1 MDLARCP
8 FACLFFL
15 FFEFWYSGFRGPD
28 GFDGLEGHLWSWLGP
43 QFDSAR
49 FHWGMMLGM
58 DLERSSLD
66 EKLLSLARRSPQ
78 EIAEVTGLE
87 PQYVAER
94 ISFLLDSKDW
104 LSDRQEERLLLI
116 EAASL
121 KDRAFEMLEA
131 TGPQEFAGVANV
143 VLKSLRLVS
152 DRLDARRK
160 LVDDDIGKITRAH
173 AKMFAEAFDTALRFI
188 VEGFKAFDG
197 VPSDDEVDQ
206 LVEQGLRKAENV
218 LNEYIFE

>member
-1 MDLARCP
+1 
-8 FACLFFL
+8 
-15 FFEFWYSGFRGPD
+15 
-28 GFDGLEGHLWSWLGP
+28 
-43 QFDSAR
+43 
-49 FHWGMMLGM
+49 M

-78 EIAEVTGLE
+78 EIAEVTGLDA
-87 PQYVAER
+87 QYVAER

-121 KDRAFEMLEA
+121 KDKAFEMLDG

-173 AKMFAEAFDTALRFI
+173 GKMFAEAFDTALRFI
-188 VEGFKAFDG
+188 VDGFKAFDG
-197 VPSDDEVDQ
+197 VPDDVEIDA